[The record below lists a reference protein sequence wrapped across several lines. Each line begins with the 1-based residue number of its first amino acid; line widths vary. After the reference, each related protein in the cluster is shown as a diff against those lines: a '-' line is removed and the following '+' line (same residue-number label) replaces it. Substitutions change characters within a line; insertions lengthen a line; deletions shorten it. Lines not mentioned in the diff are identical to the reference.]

1 MMINNNANA
10 VSLPSHK
17 YIIKGYGG
25 ESMDELDRSI
35 VTILES
41 NGRASNAEISR
52 SLNVSEGTVRRRLKK
67 LINDQIINIAALA
80 DPKKLGY
87 ESEALI
93 GIQVDP
99 GKVEDVAQSIVN
111 LQYTKWISI
120 TTGTYD
126 VFTWVALPTAEALGI
141 FLRSQIGIIEGVRK
155 TETFVSLQVVKR

>member
-1 MMINNNANA
+1 M
-10 VSLPSHK
+10 
-17 YIIKGYGG
+17 
-25 ESMDELDRSI
+25 
-35 VTILES
+35 
-41 NGRASNAEISR
+41 
-52 SLNVSEGTVRRRLKK
+52 
-67 LINDQIINIAALA
+67 
-80 DPKKLGY
+80 GY

-99 GKVEDVAQSIVN
+99 GKVEDVAQSILN